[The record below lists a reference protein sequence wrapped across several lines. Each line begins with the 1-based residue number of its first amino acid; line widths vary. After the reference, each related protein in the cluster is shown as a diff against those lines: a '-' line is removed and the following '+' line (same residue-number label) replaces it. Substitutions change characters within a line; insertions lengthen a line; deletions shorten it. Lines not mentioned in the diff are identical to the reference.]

1 MVNIN
6 EAMVYDHFVKAIM
19 DEKCVS
25 CHNPDKAK
33 GKLILTSA
41 EGLMKGGKDGKLFE
55 PGNPDE
61 SLLMKRFHLPL
72 EDKKHMPPKNKP
84 QLSDDEIDIVKYWIK
99 SGGDF
104 SKHVIE
110 LPPDDTLRRLLEQ
123 RMLSSSSSQEEVY
136 TFAPADEGTIQ
147 KLNTAYRVVEPLSL
161 NSPALSVNIYNATEY
176 KSSLLNDLTIVQTQI
191 VSLDLNK
198 LPVTDDDLKTIGK
211 FENLRRLNLNF
222 TNITGAT
229 MSSLHPL
236 KHLEYLS
243 LSSTQVK
250 PEHLHDLAPLENL
263 KRIYLWN
270 TTLTTDD
277 IDKLRGDLRHVVI
290 ETGFVPDHSKK
301 LHLPPPR
308 IENDQ
313 KIYSKDFTISITHPV
328 KGTEIRYTLDGT
340 EPDSVNGMLYEGP
353 ISGTSSTTSLK
364 AVAYKE
370 GWWGSESTG
379 GTFYKTADAPPVVV
393 VDRLLADKYFPGS
406 DPLTGRLGRGGD
418 DGELWPIVG
427 VVEPVKIFDLERPVE
442 KETIYLLHRQ
452 MPSLSMTFALRTAGD
467 PEALVEPFRRTILDI
482 DPDQPVF
489 GAVTMQEQIRESLV
503 TRRVSMF
510 LLVSFGALAVVLAAV
525 GVYGVLAFS
534 VSQRQREIGTRMA
547 LGARPMDVLGLVA
560 RQGLAM
566 TGLGLV
572 LGLAGALALGRFA
585 SSLLFGVTPWDPATL
600 AAVTAVLLVIATFA
614 CLRPA
619 RRAAKVDPMEALRD

>member
-1 MVNIN
+1 MT
-6 EAMVYDHFVKAIM
+6 
-19 DEKCVS
+19 
-25 CHNPDKAK
+25 
-33 GKLILTSA
+33 TSA
-41 EGLMKGGKDGKLFE
+41 PF
-55 PGNPDE
+55 
-61 SLLMKRFHLPL
+61 
-72 EDKKHMPPKNKP
+72 
-84 QLSDDEIDIVKYWIK
+84 
-99 SGGDF
+99 SG
-104 SKHVIE
+104 
-110 LPPDDTLRRLLEQ
+110 
-123 RMLSSSSSQEEVY
+123 SSSSGSY
-136 TFAPADEGTIQ
+136 TIEGYEPAAGESAPHALI
-147 KLNTAYRVVEPLSL
+147 RVVDEDYFETLGITL
-161 NSPALSVNIYNATEY
+161 LEGRGFE
-176 KSSLLNDLTIVQTQI
+176 SSD
-191 VSLDLNK
+191 
-198 LPVTDDDLKTIGK
+198 
-211 FENLRRLNLNF
+211 
-222 TNITGAT
+222 
-229 MSSLHPL
+229 
-236 KHLEYLS
+236 
-243 LSSTQVK
+243 
-250 PEHLHDLAPLENL
+250 
-263 KRIYLWN
+263 
-270 TTLTTDD
+270 
-277 IDKLRGDLRHVVI
+277 
-290 ETGFVPDHSKK
+290 
-301 LHLPPPR
+301 
-308 IENDQ
+308 
-313 KIYSKDFTISITHPV
+313 
-328 KGTEIRYTLDGT
+328 
-340 EPDSVNGMLYEGP
+340 
-353 ISGTSSTTSLK
+353 
-364 AVAYKE
+364 
-370 GWWGSESTG
+370 
-379 GTFYKTADAPPVVV
+379 TADAPPVVV

-406 DPLTGRLGRGGD
+406 DPLAGRLGRGGD